1 MKATIHLSLLII
13 LLVTTSA
20 TAATDLQT
28 NNQKYSYAM
37 GMKIGQ
43 MLRGQVNSD
52 FDIPAF
58 TAAIADLLSGK
69 GSQLTPEQLQAAMK
83 LHFQEESAKRAKLG
97 DANSEKGKT
106 YREANA
112 LKDGVV
118 TLDSGLQYKV
128 IKAGEGTTPSKDQKV
143 EVHYRGHLID
153 GKEFD
158 SSYKRGKPAQFSLNG
173 VVAGFSEAI
182 TRMKPGAKWEVVMPP
197 ELAYGKK
204 GAGTDIGP
212 NETLIFEIEYLK
224 AVN

>member
-1 MKATIHLSLLII
+1 MKATVHLSLLIF

-37 GMKIGQ
+37 GMRIGQ
-43 MLRGQVNSD
+43 MLRGQVNSEI
-52 FDIPAF
+52 DIPAL
-58 TAAIADLLSGK
+58 TAAIADVLSGNL
-69 GSQLTPEQLQAAMK
+69 SPEQLQEAMNTH
-83 LHFQEESAKRAKLG
+83 LQEESAKRAKIG
-97 DANSEKGKT
+97 ADNSEKGQT
-106 YREANA
+106 FREANA